1 MDYISVFF
9 SSVEVCFL
17 HDVPTFFSIELK
29 KCFQIKF
36 LQDKFSSMGVGG
48 DTKAY
53 LVSAA
58 ENVIENV

>member
-17 HDVPTFFSIELK
+17 HDVPTFFSIEFRK
-29 KCFQIKF
+29 MFPNQI
-36 LQDKFSSMGVGG
+36 LRDKFSSMGVGG